1 MGGLAAPGRG
11 IGEIRFEIRFIAQL
25 LTPNYLRL
33 K

>member
-1 MGGLAAPGRG
+1 MGGLAAPGRD
-11 IGEIRFEIRFIAQL
+11 IGEIRFIVQL